1 MPQSSKAGT
10 AGVRRAA
17 RISGYWTE
25 QQDWSLKVL
34 NKTWEIS
41 DCDSTASES
50 PVPGSLPWNDCQA
63 LGRDGVFYKYFL
75 ITATYTVCSAS
86 GADGSINEAA
96 GCLLPPSSIRLHRDG
111 DTQEA
116 VGLRPPPFCPHTE
129 PGCSAHLCR
138 PGFCCWCLLL
148 GGFNQ
153 YYIVRKGMRKAHSLA
168 HGGRA
173 GCKQWQEWCQPH
185 LLCARTWA
193 KQVAASSQALT
204 SQSEDG
210 ESLSGEEEMR
220 EAEEKWV
227 KGARQCRGEGTVF
240 E

>member
-1 MPQSSKAGT
+1 MGALMRLL
-10 AGVRRAA
+10 GVCCCPAP
-17 RISGYWTE
+17 SGSTE
-25 QQDWSLKVL
+25 TGICRKLWGSGFLLSAPTPSLDAQHTCIQD
-34 NKTWEIS
+34 T
-41 DCDSTASES
+41 TG
-50 PVPGSLPWNDCQA
+50 P
-63 LGRDGVFYKYFL
+63 
-75 ITATYTVCSAS
+75 
-86 GADGSINEAA
+86 
-96 GCLLPPSSIRLHRDG
+96 
-111 DTQEA
+111 
-116 VGLRPPPFCPHTE
+116 
-129 PGCSAHLCR
+129 AHLCR
-138 PGFCCWCLLL
+138 PRFCCWCLLL

-168 HGGRA
+168 LGGRA

-210 ESLSGEEEMR
+210 ESLPGEEEMR